1 MYSKIILL
9 GIISIVC
16 IAGTPGKTVW
26 LQKPRRWGRVASSE
40 REAGEG
46 CWAHP
51 QLGPRHW
58 WPFLSPLSG
67 ELEEEVTFWV
77 VSPKLIIKNNIKPMH
92 FSKQWMGK
100 TVKILRQR
108 TEVWMEFLHW
118 SIPVHVWLAW
128 LIYDKVIKKK
138 IFNTPNNVNW
148 CKCYSIF
155 VWQTSSCTYTFMY
168 IGVHVSVLFFYCIGS
183 WM

>member
-51 QLGPRHW
+51 RLGPRHW

-77 VSPKLIIKNNIKPMH
+77 VSPKLIIEINSRLHVRLSCTVNGQNWV
-92 FSKQWMGK
+92 SK
-100 TVKILRQR
+100 
-108 TEVWMEFLHW
+108 HD
-118 SIPVHVWLAW
+118 WLAW
-128 LIYDKVIKKK
+128 SHKKYF
-138 IFNTPNNVNW
+138 FNTPNNVNW

-168 IGVHVSVLFFYCIGS
+168 IG
-183 WM
+183 